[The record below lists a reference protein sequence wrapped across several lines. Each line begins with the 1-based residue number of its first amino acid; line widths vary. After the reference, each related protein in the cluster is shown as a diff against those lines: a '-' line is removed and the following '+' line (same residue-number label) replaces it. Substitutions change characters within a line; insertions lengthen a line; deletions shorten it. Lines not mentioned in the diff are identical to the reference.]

1 MRFCILIEITYSC
14 IIIVLAADH
23 ESNYIL
29 IPLYVNA
36 ALRYLHEQKISH
48 GAVNSKNVL
57 LSHNLEAKLADFAL
71 NNLVA
76 ARDDLGHINVDRE

>member
-1 MRFCILIEITYSC
+1 
-14 IIIVLAADH
+14 
-23 ESNYIL
+23 
-29 IPLYVNA
+29 
-36 ALRYLHEQKISH
+36 
-48 GAVNSKNVL
+48 VNSKNVL